1 MTRPPNSVTIDLP
14 ALVHNLHQVRKIIGP
29 DIKIM
34 GVVKSDAYGHGLVMV
49 SQTLEKH
56 GADCLGVAY
65 LHEAITLRKNG
76 IRKPVLILGGIRSR
90 EDAEAVFAHNLTPV
104 LFDLSSA
111 EILAQECDRRK
122 GRKIHVQIKVDTGM
136 GRLGIPFM
144 DAGPVMERLKI
155 FKGIFIEALT
165 SHLSSADDLNRDFTE
180 TQIANFQRAVDAGRK
195 MGLELPLNNLANSA
209 GIMAHR
215 RAHFDMVRPGI
226 MLYGGLPSP
235 DFKTDAPLSPVM
247 GFRGRIVQIRNLPD
261 HTPVSYG
268 RMYTT
273 EGVRKIAV
281 LSVGYGDGLPRCLSN
296 RGKVLMGTRKVN
308 IVGRVCMNMTMADIT
323 GTEDL
328 EPGREVVFLGGKEG
342 AAITGEDIARWGDT
356 ISYEIFCSIGRANP
370 REYIL

>member
-1 MTRPPNSVTIDLP
+1 
-14 ALVHNLHQVRKIIGP
+14 VRKIIGP
-29 DIKIM
+29 GIKIM
-34 GVVKSDAYGHGLVMV
+34 GIVKSDAYGHGLVKV

-56 GADCLGVAY
+56 GVDCLGVAY

-76 IRKPVLILGGIRSR
+76 TRKPVLILGGIRSR
-90 EDAEAVFAHNLTPV
+90 EDAEAVFAYRLTPV
-104 LFDLSSA
+104 LSDLSSA
-111 EILAQECDRRK
+111 EMLAQECDRRK

-136 GRLGIPFM
+136 GRLGIPSR
-144 DAGPVMERLKI
+144 DVGPVMEKLKI
-155 FKGIFIEALT
+155 FKGIFLEALT
-165 SHLSSADDLNRDFTE
+165 SHLSSADDLIRDFTE
-180 TQIANFQRAVDAGRK
+180 TQIADFRRAVDAGRQ

-215 RAHFDMVRPGI
+215 GSHFDMVRPGI

-235 DFKTDAPLSPVM
+235 DFKAEVPLLPVM
-247 GFRGRIVQIRNLPD
+247 GFRGRILQIRSLPG

-268 RMYTT
+268 RTYTT

-281 LSVGYGDGLPRCLSN
+281 LSAGYGDGLPRCLSN

-308 IVGRVCMNMTMADIT
+308 IIGRVCMNMTMADIT

-328 EPGREVVFLGGKEG
+328 EPGREAVFLGGEEG

-370 REYIL
+370 REYLL